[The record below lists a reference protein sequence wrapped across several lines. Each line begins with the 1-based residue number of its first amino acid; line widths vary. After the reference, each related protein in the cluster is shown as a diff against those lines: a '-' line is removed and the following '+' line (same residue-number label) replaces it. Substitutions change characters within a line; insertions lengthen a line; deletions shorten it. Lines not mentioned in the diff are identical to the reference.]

1 MRQLAIR
8 LHMPVIDGCA
18 SSLLSNSSGVPQ
30 ESILGPMMFII
41 YISSAPSVTDAKTN
55 VHVHADDIY
64 ELLSSY

>member
-30 ESILGPMMFII
+30 ESILGP
-41 YISSAPSVTDAKTN
+41 
-55 VHVHADDIY
+55 
-64 ELLSSY
+64 